1 MWFCLHLFLHL
12 SFKLIPLLRAL
23 FYDVSQRYSCRSCRH
38 IWVSFRVG
46 DANQTLLRRGGSAWA
61 CTEISAAPVIS
72 STYISAI
79 KTEFICGSHRHYSML
94 ALSSAWQDRTG
105 QCSCNL
111 YVKELWWSSLAQ
123 VNETCQL
130 NLLDEWSVQA
140 KQLFNYDD
148 VRIRG
153 PVWDVV
159 STRCHHT
166 ERNGFLL
173 LLVRGRNFTNPFCLD
188 FLAIQL
194 NNLNRVAWRPGRS
207 LLFRSYSISENIWG
221 ISSEYAG
228 FRFVFLQPDQE
239 TIMFTDDVPEGST
252 EQQDQGWKNTRLN
265 TTLTFFMSFAQSELP
280 S

>member
-1 MWFCLHLFLHL
+1 M
-12 SFKLIPLLRAL
+12 
-23 FYDVSQRYSCRSCRH
+23 
-38 IWVSFRVG
+38 
-46 DANQTLLRRGGSAWA
+46 QTKHFWEEGEVPEQLA

-72 STYISAI
+72 STYIIAV
-79 KTEFICGSHRHYSML
+79 KTEFICGSHTHYSTL

-111 YVKELWWSSLAQ
+111 CVKELWWSSLAQ

-173 LLVRGRNFTNPFCLD
+173 LLVGEKFYQS
-188 FLAIQL
+188 FLSRLPCHRIEQL
-194 NNLNRVAWRPGRS
+194 
-207 LLFRSYSISENIWG
+207 
-221 ISSEYAG
+221 
-228 FRFVFLQPDQE
+228 
-239 TIMFTDDVPEGST
+239 
-252 EQQDQGWKNTRLN
+252 EQGCMTSR
-265 TTLTFFMSFAQSELP
+265 
-280 S
+280 